1 MQSITFFFRTSNSAS
16 DGALRKNSSSVS
28 SGIMFGSTPPL
39 RITPDNIELKL
50 VGTEIYL
57 TIYNI
62 AFTNLKYIH
71 LKSKQYYL
79 NIIFTYF
86 MDFNILLFIN
96 IFI

>member
-50 VGTEIYL
+50 VGAEIYL
-57 TIYNI
+57 T
-62 AFTNLKYIH
+62 
-71 LKSKQYYL
+71 L
-79 NIIFTYF
+79 NGA
-86 MDFNILLFIN
+86 ILHSLI
-96 IFI
+96 